1 MSEKGKTMRRTIVL
15 TLLLLVPVS
24 VAVVSTAGRSE
35 SSASDTVAAE
45 KWEYLVVA
53 GPSST
58 NFSPTGNPEMRK
70 EESSFAREGFVL
82 EQHLDK
88 LGAKGWELVS
98 VAGAPSNPVFYFKRR
113 KQ

>member
-1 MSEKGKTMRRTIVL
+1 MTTKGKTMRRITL
-15 TLLLLVPVS
+15 LSLLLLVPVS
-24 VAVVSTAGRSE
+24 AAVVK
-35 SSASDTVAAE
+35 TVGQANSGDQGATE

-58 NFSPTGNPEMRK
+58 NFSPTGNPSMRK
-70 EESSFAREGFVL
+70 EVGSFGREGFVL

-98 VAGAPSNPVFYFKRR
+98 VAGPVSDPVYYFKRR
-113 KQ
+113 K

>member
-1 MSEKGKTMRRTIVL
+1 MRRTIVL

-24 VAVVSTAGRSE
+24 AVVKTAGRSE
-35 SSASDTVAAE
+35 NSASDTVAAE

-58 NFSPTGNPEMRK
+58 NFYPTGNPEMRK
-70 EESSFAREGFVL
+70 EEGSFAREGFVL

>member
-1 MSEKGKTMRRTIVL
+1 MIEKGQTMRRTIVL

-24 VAVVSTAGRSE
+24 AVVKTAGRSE
-35 SSASDTVAAE
+35 TSARDTVATE

-70 EESSFAREGFVL
+70 EESSFGREGFVL

-98 VAGAPSNPVFYFKRR
+98 VAGAPLNPVYYFKRV